1 MIESMYS
8 GVSGLQ
14 THKRKMDVIGNDIA
28 NVNTVGYKQSDVTF
42 KEAFVNTLR
51 SPLPGAPGMQ
61 AGLGVQIGQ
70 ITRDFTGGA
79 LMETG
84 RSTNL
89 AVSGT
94 GFFVVSSE
102 SPQVQLL
109 DAGDRIQNVD
119 AASAG
124 RYDIDIDING
134 TPHTVSVDVRAGE
147 TPQEVVD
154 KLKNQISGAF
164 QGNGFAEPAAG
175 WVSGGG
181 ATTINLS
188 LNGGGF
194 ITLDANAT
202 GLLADGDDAAT
213 IVGHLNADL
222 LAVAPAVAAE
232 IEFVESPAGQIQLRP
247 INPGNVQSIEMQ
259 ATTFTTELGFTSA
272 PVPGTIRAE
281 NISDRVAIDLNL
293 GHVRLAP
300 KSGEFEFDSLSIAD
314 GAGSPGAMALL
325 GFNPAGAS
333 ASFVTDGTYYTR
345 AGDFVLDV
353 PNGPNGPLNLITSEG
368 RRLQGVM
375 GDPPTA
381 FGPNTILEDI
391 DLRRGMEEQQQVTA
405 FTVRLD
411 GAILRS
417 VDGGQ
422 MTLIGQVALAAPA
435 NPAGLE
441 AVGSNLYRPMDAA
454 GLTTFKA
461 PVSQGNGQIY
471 QGYLENSN
479 VDLAKEF
486 TDMIL
491 TQRGFQAN
499 SRTISTSDDM
509 LQELLQL
516 KR

>member
-14 THKRKMDVIGNDIA
+14 VHKRKMDVIGNDIA

-42 KEAFVNTLR
+42 REAFVTTLR

-61 AGLGVQIGQ
+61 SGLGVQIGQ
-70 ITRDFTGGA
+70 ITRDFSGGA

-84 RSTNL
+84 RAANL

-109 DAGDRIQNVD
+109 DAVD
-119 AASAG
+119 QLQTVTAATAG

-134 TPHTVSVDVRAGE
+134 TIHTVSVDLRAGE
-147 TPQEVVD
+147 TPQEVVE
-154 KLKNQISGAF
+154 KLNHQISGIF

-175 WVSGGG
+175 WVTGGG
-181 ATTINLS
+181 ATTVNLS
-188 LNGGGF
+188 LNGAGF
-194 ITLDANAT
+194 ITIDAAGT
-202 GLLADGDDAAT
+202 GLLADGDNAAT

-232 IEFVESPAGQIQLRP
+232 IEFVESPAGEIQLRP
-247 INPGNVQSIEMQ
+247 INPGNVQSIDIQ
-259 ATTFTTELGFTSA
+259 TTTFTEELGFTTSA
-272 PVPGTIRAE
+272 PPGIIRAE
-281 NISDRVAIDLNL
+281 NMADRVGFDLNL

-300 KSGEFEFDSLSIAD
+300 KVGVFDFEAFSIAD
-314 GAGSPGAMALL
+314 GVGAPGAMSIL
-325 GFNPAGAS
+325 GFNPAGAT
-333 ASFVTDGTYYTR
+333 ASFGADVTYYTR

-353 PNGPNGPLNLITSEG
+353 PSGPNGPLNLITPEG

-375 GDPPTA
+375 GNPPA
-381 FGPNTILEDI
+381 ELGPNTILENI
-391 DLRRGMEEQQQVTA
+391 DLRRGLADHQQVTA
-405 FTVRLD
+405 FAVGLD
-411 GAILRS
+411 GAVLRS
-417 VDGGQ
+417 VDGRQ
-422 MTLIGQVALAAPA
+422 MELIGQVALAAPA

-441 AVGSNLYRPMDAA
+441 AVGSNLYRPMEAA
-454 GLTTFKA
+454 GLTTFRA
-461 PVSQGNGQIY
+461 PGSQGNGQIY

-509 LQELLQL
+509 LQELLML